1 MKKYISVLLVMAL
14 VFGLCAGCV
23 GKKDYSEYSFVNV
36 QWTRSTEFD
45 TEYIRF
51 SEDGEFSYYCAC
63 GNPVND
69 SDLCEGYSYNDSTK
83 TIKLDYMEEFE
94 ETVTKVVI
102 VSCTDET
109 LVLDFDG
116 DVRTFTKCE
125 S

>member
-1 MKKYISVLLVMAL
+1 MAL

-69 SDLCEGYSYNDSTK
+69 SDLCEGYTYDDSSAVVEGK
-83 TIKLDYMEEFE
+83 WLGLALDEDNEY
-94 ETVTKVVI
+94 
-102 VSCTDET
+102 DET
-109 LVLDFDG
+109 EERLTNWVELLKKEF
-116 DVRTFTKCE
+116 V
-125 S
+125 